1 MSGRPM
7 DDLDAYIAQYDE
19 RERGEL
25 VAASRAIDVAVLLHH
40 AREGRGVTQK
50 ALAARVGL
58 SPQAISKLEQPQHNL
73 TLGTLQ
79 RYLNALGYSV
89 EIAVREPDTG
99 EVVERVILA
108 PADGAMSA

>member
-7 DDLDAYIAQYDE
+7 DDLDAYLAQYDE
-19 RERGEL
+19 REREEL
-25 VAASRAIDVAVLLHH
+25 ATASRAIDVAVLLHH

-89 EIAVREPDTG
+89 EITVKEPDTG

-108 PADGAMSA
+108 PAEGVRSA